1 MGHGNKSKD
10 KRQKGQ
16 KNGRLRVKIKKMVQT
31 KDCSANLSL
40 KIRTQTRHD
49 GEICKVAG
57 ALCKRSSATDSL
69 SVALIIPH
77 VRVLRRSLYLF
88 YAAYIQVERQR
99 DKIQRFPRLV
109 FLISAVR

>member
-1 MGHGNKSKD
+1 METKVRTKD
-10 KRQKGQ
+10 RRDK
-16 KNGRLRVKIKKMVQT
+16 KNERLRVKIRKMVQT

-57 ALCKRSSATDSL
+57 VLCKRSSATDSL